1 MFIKEN
7 DLYLLKCVFGETLN
21 NYWVF
26 FYFTIIIV
34 ILFVCLPQLILLCP
48 KKDF

>member
-1 MFIKEN
+1 MIFTCLNVCLVK
-7 DLYLLKCVFGETLN
+7 LLIII
-21 NYWVF
+21 VF